1 MTTINYCQFEDK
13 EMIDNANGQ
22 SNSEHKS
29 EYISEYISEHNGADR
44 TDRAEWNDT
53 EAEWN
58 GIWTELNEI
67 TPIKMVT
74 KSPKK

>member
-44 TDRAEWNDT
+44 TDRAE
-53 EAEWN
+53 
-58 GIWTELNEI
+58 
-67 TPIKMVT
+67 
-74 KSPKK
+74 